1 MSEVK
6 LKSCPFCCGKA
17 KIIENNYHIDTY
29 SVMCKNCFSETDR
42 YHKQEEA
49 ITQWNTRKPIEKI
62 VRELEKP
69 YNNTVMAGKCFTT
82 VDRAIEIIERGEV
95 NDD

>member
-6 LKSCPFCCGKA
+6 LKPCPFCGGKA
-17 KIIENNYHIDTY
+17 KTIENNYY
-29 SVMCKNCFSETDR
+29 VVMCKNCFSETDR

-62 VRELEKP
+62 VRELENP
-69 YNNTVMAGKCFTT
+69 YNNTVMAGKWFTT
-82 VDRAIEIIERGEV
+82 VDRAIEIVKRGGV
-95 NDD
+95 SDN